1 MKLDLLFFLGKK
13 DKTGKEKVLCLEA
26 AKAFFGSAIQL
37 PIQIWILQGTSYNG
51 ESWRFSQY
59 LSIIMSFFQLSRIS
73 IDLLSYSRPKN
84 ISRENAKF
92 SKQKIWNE
100 ITSYLSWVP
109 LIITSLL
116 FKIGTINLLIH
127 FFGWYSLII
136 IVGVYCLNLLSSFMF
151 SFIRKKK
158 MRLSFVHKIK
168 EIPKGEEKSHLHKL
182 FASYSNTFV
191 ISRPVST
198 IR

>member
-1 MKLDLLFFLGKK
+1 MKLNLLFFLGKK

-59 LSIIMSFFQLSRIS
+59 LSIIMSSFQLSRIS

-84 ISRENAKF
+84 VNRGKVFSR
-92 SKQKIWNE
+92 QKMWND

-136 IVGVYCLNLLSSFMF
+136 IIGIYCLNLLSSFMF
-151 SFIRKKK
+151 SFIRKRKI
-158 MRLSFVHKIK
+158 RLSLVHKIK

-182 FASYSNTFV
+182 FSSYSNIFV